1 MNEQIV
7 KIPQYITQVKLSDKR
22 RAIYYYRNSRI
33 PAKYQNDRYIFKVKK
48 YTGGSKDVL
57 YDTLDK
63 IFVIKNATSVGTP
76 RFITIGGNILY
87 AGLNEYTRAKIVT
100 EIKNDFTRFIQQ
112 LEPITKFPIQIDAQI
127 HRPPD
132 TGNWDID
139 NLWIYIKTFQDL
151 LIDNN
156 IIPDDS
162 VRYITKAPSFEYYPV
177 SEYTDRMIVFIL
189 RTDMRA
195 ITNHILFATKPVPI
209 IEIKGQYKSDTPVIY
224 LSVGEQKAGQLE
236 FIKTSLHYRANIGI
250 GRKKLLY
257 NDLIATLIKVKQRAI
272 QYNTTVVIN
281 KDMGTEYP
289 NYNEDVV
296 RSRIQKY
303 LSNQGIPVIIH
314 NFN

>member
-7 KIPQYITQVKLSDKR
+7 KIPQYITQVKLSDRR

-33 PAKYQNDRYIFKVKK
+33 PAKYQTDRYIFKPKK
-48 YTGGSKDVL
+48 YIGGSKDVL
-57 YDTLDK
+57 YNALDK
-63 IFVIKNATSVGTP
+63 IFVVKNATSVGTP

-87 AGLNEYTRAKIVT
+87 AGLNEYTRAKIVN
-100 EIKNDFTRFIQQ
+100 EIKNDFTRFVQQ
-112 LEPITKFPIQIDAQI
+112 LEPVTVFPIQIDAQI

-132 TGNWDID
+132 AGNWDID

-151 LIDNN
+151 LVDHN

-162 VRYITKAPSFEYYPV
+162 VKYITKAPSFEYYPV
-177 SEYTDRMIVFIL
+177 SEESERMIIFII
-189 RTDMRA
+189 RPDVRA
-195 ITNHILFATKPVPI
+195 IINHILFATKPSPI
-209 IEIKGQYKSDTPVIY
+209 IEIKGQYKSDVPVIY
-224 LSVGEQKAGQLE
+224 LSVGEQKAGHLE
-236 FIKTSLHYRANIGI
+236 FVKTSLHYRASIGI

-257 NDLIATLIKVKQRAI
+257 NDLAATLIKVKQRAI

-281 KDMGTEYP
+281 KDMATEYP

-296 RSRIQKY
+296 RSQIQKY